1 MKRRIITLGALTTA
15 FALAI
20 GLASFN
26 NNNQTVQPVEA
37 AQHADNYGPYSY
49 EGTYYNGISF
59 SSSTDGLNGTL
70 RTSLTD
76 LIYPKG
82 WYTYGSSGS
91 DHLSTQLQYAD
102 EDPTNS
108 SNMVY
113 LYTRDSVK
121 KNAASSWNREH
132 VWPQSLSNNCWGT
145 SKAGTDI
152 LHIRPTYNSTNSAR
166 GNDKYADTNKANPLT
181 YNGLPYGYSSG
192 SYFEPLDSVKGDVA
206 RIIMYVWTAYKNSKY
221 ESASSLPNITN
232 VFKDYDT
239 LLKWH
244 TLDKPDVLEGNR
256 NNYSQTSTQKNRNP
270 YVDHPEYAWKV
281 FGQNCSASVLQACKD
296 AYPVAGSTTAT
307 MTGISISGQATVTTY
322 YAGSNFIPNGLTV
335 TASYDDQTTKIIPV
349 TDCEWTPKPL
359 TEGTTT
365 VTCTYNG
372 FTATYSGITV
382 YERPGGSSSNPGG
395 SSNNSSASSNNG
407 RGGGMK
413 KGCHGSIAITTIAVA
428 SLGSV
433 VGLVFIFSK
442 KKKK

>member
-1 MKRRIITLGALTTA
+1 MKRQIIVLGVLTTA
-15 FALAI
+15 FALAVGI
-20 GLASFN
+20 TSFN
-26 NNNQTVQPVEA
+26 DIKIAQPVEA
-37 AQHADNYGPYSY
+37 AQHADNYGSYSY
-49 EGTYYNGISF
+49 EGSYYNSINFNSL
-59 SSSTDGLNGTL
+59 TEGLNGTL
-70 RTSLTD
+70 RTSLTN
-76 LIYPKG
+76 LIYPQG
-82 WYTYGSSGS
+82 WYTYGSSGTT
-91 DHLSTQLQYAD
+91 HLSTQLQYAD

-132 VWPQSLSNNCWGT
+132 VWPQSLSNNCWGI
-145 SKAGTDI
+145 SKAGTDL

-181 YNGLPYGYSSG
+181 YNGLSYGYSTG

-206 RIIMYVWTAYKNSKY
+206 RIIMYVWTAYKNTKY

-244 TLDKPDVLEGNR
+244 TLDKPDQLEGNR
-256 NNYSQTSTQKNRNP
+256 NNYSQTSIQKNRNP
-270 YVDHPEYAWKV
+270 FVDHPEYAWKV
-281 FGQNCSASVLQACKD
+281 FGQNCSASVLQECKN
-296 AYPVAGSTTAT
+296 AYPVDGEQPVAT
-307 MTGISISGQATVTTY
+307 MTGITISGQPTVTEY

-335 TASYDDQTTKIIPV
+335 TAHYDDSSTKNIPV
-349 TDCEWTPKPL
+349 ADCEWTPKPL
-359 TEGTTT
+359 TEGTTE

-395 SSNNSSASSNNG
+395 SSNNG

-413 KGCHGSIAITTIAVA
+413 KGCHGSIGITTLSIA